1 VYHQRHLA
9 AQAGQRALEEAQRLL
24 GQARTRASETARTFG
39 SLIPAD
45 KWDKPINHFS
55 SDLRRHLGKHTR
67 ATELERELRSLG
79 QAVINPMLD
88 LRAPARPNALAVR
101 EQVHHLVRLFAPA
114 TPALEGYRRSLRDG
128 ATLPPILLENLHYDA
143 SNLTMYLMDPI
154 QLFTR
159 IPEWER
165 ELEQAMRD
173 WEGLM
178 ESASYSAARPGA
190 GARETRDLAEELRTP
205 VGNRIRK
212 LACALTEAQA
222 ALAFPWSPDYR
233 DIAWSTAR
241 QGTYWSPDLVVQHRR
256 LQDLHAQVM
265 DVWKMP
271 RTFVDSNTTVVV
283 RMVAKAVCHSLKKV
297 ASRMT

>member
-1 VYHQRHLA
+1 LATYTNRQADPVTAYDRREEAYLGYELPMEEVKAEDNATAAGLVPVADLAVRGGEVTRDLAHVPARVYHQRHLT

-24 GQARTRASETARTFG
+24 GQARTRASEAARKFG

-55 SDLRRHLGKHTR
+55 SDLRRQLGKHTR

-79 QAVINPMLD
+79 QAVTNPMLD

-173 WEGLM
+173 WEGLT

-222 ALAFPWSPDYR
+222 ALAFP
-233 DIAWSTAR
+233 
-241 QGTYWSPDLVVQHRR
+241 
-256 LQDLHAQVM
+256 
-265 DVWKMP
+265 
-271 RTFVDSNTTVVV
+271 
-283 RMVAKAVCHSLKKV
+283 
-297 ASRMT
+297 